1 MQNVMGII
9 PDLIKMVEIP
19 GHGEEKKE
27 IVMNAI
33 REILK
38 ALKIYHPILDIA
50 LSIIIDGLV
59 KIIFPKKA

>member
-1 MQNVMGII
+1 MQNVIGII